1 MTANGCALTFA
12 GRVNGHAVTGSAAFI
27 WYPGDTDSQ
36 TGEKYEEDT
45 FTLLLYAPPR
55 PREGFVGLFGTVDC
69 TIDVGSQ
76 RIVVKDYNNWWD
88 LWMDL

>member
-27 WYPGDTDSQ
+27 WYPGGTDSQ
-36 TGEKYEEDT
+36 TGEKYEDI

-55 PREGFVGLFGTVDC
+55 PHEGFAGLFGTVDC
-69 TIDVGSQ
+69 TIDFGSQ
-76 RIVVKDYNNWWD
+76 RIVVDDYYNWWD
-88 LWMDL
+88 LGA

>member
-27 WYPGDTDSQ
+27 WYPGGTNSQ
-36 TGEKYEEDT
+36 MGEKYEDI

-55 PREGFVGLFGTVDC
+55 PHEGFGGLFGTVDC
-69 TIDVGSQ
+69 TINFGSQ
-76 RIVVKDYNNWWD
+76 RIMVKDYNNW
-88 LWMDL
+88 